1 MPGFFIL
8 ASSYLCT
15 MEISE
20 LYDIYKKYPSV
31 QTDTRKIKKDDI
43 FFALK
48 GANFNGNEFAQKA
61 IEGGASYAV
70 IDEKKFEI
78 HGKTILVDDALIALQ
93 QLANHHRRQF
103 TNLSRNGGIPFIAIT
118 GSNGK

>member
-8 ASSYLCT
+8 SSSYLCA
-15 MEISE
+15 MKISE
-20 LYDIYKKYPSV
+20 LYQIYKEHPSV

-61 IEGGASYAV
+61 IEGEELRS
-70 IDEKKFEI
+70 
-78 HGKTILVDDALIALQ
+78 
-93 QLANHHRRQF
+93 
-103 TNLSRNGGIPFIAIT
+103 LSRWVYVENQLLNQFVVFEYLIF
-118 GSNGK
+118 